1 MSRISIISKDGL
13 SVRYSGEPTYTG
25 EYLNT
30 GVLEF
35 GSISSPYP
43 ISWEV
48 GDYVDYHRTGLRYK
62 LYSIPEP
69 TKQARKGEYGG
80 AFVYDNVRFYDATRE
95 LYISP
100 FRDLVPNDNR
110 IHFSTRPDVS
120 TYEDVYGIARRIQ
133 ACMDEMYPGSWVI
146 SVLQTENESL
156 ASQFLETKEFSLSNG
171 NCLDALSSI
180 FDLWKGIGWTYSV
193 NGSGKNQIIIGGAN
207 ERTEANTTKSFA
219 YGKGKGLKSIKK
231 GVANEEEFATR
242 LYVYGSERNLP
253 ARYYNQQPIKDAESV
268 DIVNLMI
275 PISEWGKSEG
285 LPDARKAY
293 IEADASIIEKYGLIP
308 RSVYFNG
315 GENEDIYPSIVGL
328 TESMVRSAMIDAGDS
343 SSSYLPDDTDI
354 RIDKVLD
361 VMFTDDLGGREDIK
375 ANPDFEMWLAGIG
388 FDLVE
393 QGKLTSE
400 GRAVISMKS
409 GACAGRDFV
418 VKRNRFVKANQEL
431 VIERVWD
438 ETLQM
443 GFPNRYYPI
452 ERGDEFVL
460 LDIPMPDY
468 YVTLAQERLL
478 EAGRKMLA
486 DYTRVSAFY
495 EPSIDSIVVNENGI
509 LLREG
514 TYMQVYDEDI
524 VDTDNNVDYVL
535 INGITIDE
543 SGPLPTYSIQLSEQK
558 RAAGGFSA
566 LEDMVEDVRGE
577 SKEDAKRIKKYTDR
591 RFASLQESLSMLQEA
606 FDGFSAGIDPVTVQT
621 MTLVAGDQR
630 SQFRFTKS
638 RQSLDPVPCPI
649 YYDSATRMMMAD
661 AAALVHFTLGIDS
674 LTAPNVRVAGD
685 YMSWNLKAGH
695 SAALDDGSK
704 SYYVCVKAQ
713 KQGIDAELYLTETP
727 VALEDD
733 EFYYLYVGILN
744 SESGGSRDFATIY
757 GFTEVAP
764 GRIVTNVIRSA
775 DGTCVFDL
783 ENNTITGPMKFLPGT
798 SGIENIEGIAEVIEN
813 SVGDLEFGKYNLIR
827 NSGFTGDFVTESL
840 GGSEILDENKQ
851 LFSDPLR
858 HWTSSNAMV
867 QDSEVSESGKECVLT
882 AGLLIQTIQNRLI
895 SGEKYVFSFRAKG
908 ESLTYSVG
916 GVQKTIT
923 LTDKW
928 TRYVEKFTAVS
939 PSQEFAI
946 HGATCVIC
954 EVQLERGTVVSA
966 WGQNIKDNQS
976 ELAKYQSLD
985 YLQQAIKNGNTDIMG
1000 GLILSNLIMLGN
1012 PGKSDNTAGISGI
1025 RNDDNDV
1032 AFWGGGTF
1040 SQAIATVMKYLEDPT
1055 YQPTDAEVANMAKFV
1070 ITHGGR
1076 AILND
1081 IILRGIM
1088 YAKGGKIGNLE
1099 ITENGL
1105 TIDTHL
1111 DGSMRLD
1118 EWGLSLVNEIL
1129 AKGSLGSAK
1138 VGNCGMSVIEAVIG
1152 HDGYICFNTDDGKEA
1167 AIFAKAIG
1175 NTHAFYCP
1183 SGQFAGLRTKTRV
1196 VTSDTHLRVS
1206 DYNVLV
1212 NKTSGK
1218 VTLTM
1223 PDVSTYEWPVDPAEI
1238 DGQEII
1244 VETRGADITL
1254 VSNGANMYSHKDN
1267 NSTLQSEL
1275 NVTARGVFRMK
1286 YYHEA
1291 GMWTFAWIDRYTD

>member
-43 ISWEV
+43 IAWEV

-133 ACMDEMYPGSWVI
+133 ACMDEMYPGSWII

-171 NCLDALSSI
+171 SCLDALSSI

-275 PISEWGKSEG
+275 PISEWGKSDG

-315 GENEDIYPSIVGL
+315 GENDDIYPSIVGL
-328 TESMVRSAMIDAGDS
+328 TESMVRSAMIDAGDA

-478 EAGRKMLA
+478 EAGCKMLA

-674 LTAPNVRVAGD
+674 VTAPNVRVAGD

-695 SAALDDGSK
+695 SAVLDDGSK
-704 SYYVCVKAQ
+704 SYYVCVKVQ
-713 KQGIDAELYLTETP
+713 KQGVDAELYLTETP

-858 HWTSSNAMV
+858 HWTSSNATV

-908 ESLTYSVG
+908 ETLTYSVG

-946 HGATCVIC
+946 HGATCIIC

-976 ELAKYQSLD
+976 ELAKYQTLD
-985 YLQQAIKNGNTDIMG
+985 YLQQAIKNGNTDIIG

-1012 PGKSDNTAGISGI
+1012 PDKNDNTAGISGI

-1040 SQAIATVMKYLEDPT
+1040 SQAIATVMKYVEDPT
-1055 YQPTDAEVANMAKFV
+1055 YQPTDAEVANMAKVV

-1081 IILRGIM
+1081 IIMRGVV
-1088 YAKGGKIGNLE
+1088 YATGGYFKGRVDIADGNIALNEDGSGHLAGGKFRWDAENNVRFVNN
-1099 ITENGL
+1099 TE
-1105 TIDTHL
+1105 
-1111 DGSMRLD
+1111 S
-1118 EWGLSLVNEIL
+1118 
-1129 AKGSLGSAK
+1129 
-1138 VGNCGMSVIEAVIG
+1138 
-1152 HDGYICFNTDDGKEA
+1152 EA
-1167 AIFAKAIG
+1167 AGYGTFTDISPEGLEVYQKYPTSSPTTNARAKITNSAI
-1175 NTHAFYCP
+1175 TVS
-1183 SGQFAGLRTKTRV
+1183 SGVGTANIGFSSISIGKCHMGLNNFGCDNKEGITGIYSIGDATIT
-1196 VTSDTHLRVS
+1196 VT
-1206 DYNVLV
+1206 
-1212 NKTSGK
+1212 G
-1218 VTLTM
+1218 
-1223 PDVSTYEWPVDPAEI
+1223 
-1238 DGQEII
+1238 GII
-1244 VETRGADITL
+1244 TDIS
-1254 VSNGANMYSHKDN
+1254 V
-1267 NSTLQSEL
+1267 
-1275 NVTARGVFRMK
+1275 
-1286 YYHEA
+1286 
-1291 GMWTFAWIDRYTD
+1291 